1 MSGFDDFKNARD
13 QKKQDDEM
21 LSKGTEAEWVILKGF
36 ASQFALDGENIDGH
50 NFQWLP
56 EPHAEM
62 LILNHSSAT
71 FASSGWSI
79 GVMQNLRIII
89 GRRPPGVN
97 QVYVSDAL
105 PSTTWSL
112 EPKVEKGNFS
122 WIVRETNWKGSSS
135 ALAAEVAKAVVQYH
149 DEYKKKYPL
158 AV

>member
-21 LSKGTEAEWVILKGF
+21 LSNGTEAEWVILKGF
-36 ASQFALDGENIDGH
+36 ASQFALDGENIDDH
-50 NFQWLP
+50 KFQWLP

-62 LILNHSSAT
+62 LILNYASAT
-71 FASSGWSI
+71 FASSGWSM
-79 GVMQNLRIII
+79 GVTQNLRIII
-89 GRRPPGVN
+89 GRRPPGLN

-105 PSTTWSL
+105 PSKTWSL
-112 EPKVEKGNFS
+112 EPKVEKGQFS
-122 WIVRETNWKGSSS
+122 WTVRETNWRGSSS
-135 ALAAEVAKAVVQYH
+135 ALASEVAKAVVQYH